1 MAGLYRAVDKVQSV
15 VDNSG
20 RRRSSVGMVVVG
32 NTARSLEGAGGS
44 RH

>member
-1 MAGLYRAVDKVQSV
+1 MWLV
-15 VDNSG
+15 VDNRC

-32 NTARSLEGAGGS
+32 NTARSLEGADGT

>member
-1 MAGLYRAVDKVQSV
+1 MRSV

-20 RRRSSVGMVVVG
+20 RRRSSVGMVIVG
-32 NTARSLEGAGGS
+32 NTARSLEGADGS